1 MIQVGT
7 IRQVLQE
14 LRKNGFQV
22 SEYALRQWVRSGRIP
37 AVYSGSTAYIAYDA
51 VVAFLI
57 HPQTNLSS

>member
-7 IRQVLQE
+7 IRQILRE
-14 LRKNGFQV
+14 LRKNGFHV
-22 SEYALRQWVRSGRIP
+22 SEYALRQWVRSGSIP

-57 HPQTNLSS
+57 HPQAGLSS